1 MVQINFLVF
10 FAFKFC
16 CKVLELAAADS
27 VFSRA
32 STASSSLSRIWKIP
46 ICSSCFSI
54 QSESGPSEAFAS
66 STESRGSIT
75 SAATIPE
82 LASHLEKIN
91 LHNKIA
97 TSHNVSLI
105 LFCDLCPFLTL
116 FEMLY
121 TFWARVLFCCGLT
134 EVNKL
139 CSFGFPWRPQQDGPY
154 LRLPEQDGIAGGV
167 NQEEVKL
174 YLRVRV
180 RDCLLSDQV

>member
-1 MVQINFLVF
+1 MVQIINFLVF

-16 CKVLELAAADS
+16 CKVLVLAADS

-54 QSESGPSEAFAS
+54 QSESGPSEAFS
-66 STESRGSIT
+66 SGSIT

-82 LASHLEKIN
+82 LASHLEEIK

-105 LFCDLCPFLTL
+105 P
-116 FEMLY
+116 
-121 TFWARVLFCCGLT
+121 VL
-134 EVNKL
+134 
-139 CSFGFPWRPQQDGPY
+139 
-154 LRLPEQDGIAGGV
+154 
-167 NQEEVKL
+167 
-174 YLRVRV
+174 
-180 RDCLLSDQV
+180 